1 MHFIAFH
8 CITLQCI
15 TLHYITLHT
24 HMSKEGD
31 RPRTESL
38 EAEQNFGEEEFNDA
52 CLFAMT

>member
-1 MHFIAFH
+1 
-8 CITLQCI
+8 
-15 TLHYITLHT
+15 
-24 HMSKEGD
+24 MSKEGD